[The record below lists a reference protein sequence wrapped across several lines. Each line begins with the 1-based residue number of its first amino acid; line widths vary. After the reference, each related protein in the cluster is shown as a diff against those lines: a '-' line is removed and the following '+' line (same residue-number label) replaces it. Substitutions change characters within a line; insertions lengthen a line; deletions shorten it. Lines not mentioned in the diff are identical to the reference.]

1 MKFSVWTPD
10 TAVTVSRCVVFST
23 GDMKLL
29 ELIQR
34 RDAEMTQGMEHL
46 PYKDMILPIG
56 HASYKAWYTHM
67 ALPSPA
73 HHSVFSRCDGCSSST
88 HQTKVPTLQK
98 ESCHCSQ
105 QLGNHCATVT
115 QLTIPPNSLI
125 LPFLPMVNKTLLILW
140 IAELHIR
147 GWLKELWLNSLWKQR
162 DGCLCP
168 QTSTQG
174 DLPSYLLRC
183 KLL

>member
-1 MKFSVWTPD
+1 MCSLQYRRHEVVGAHPEEGCRPDAWPKGWSTSPTRIWFCPSVMPATKPGTHTWPCLPLHITVCFL
-10 TAVTVSRCVVFST
+10 AV
-23 GDMKLL
+23 
-29 ELIQR
+29 
-34 RDAEMTQGMEHL
+34 
-46 PYKDMILPIG
+46 
-56 HASYKAWYTHM
+56 M
-67 ALPSPA
+67 AAQAAL
-73 HHSVFSRCDGCSSST
+73 
-88 HQTKVPTLQK
+88 TKQK
-98 ESCHCSQ
+98 SQLHKKSCHCSQ